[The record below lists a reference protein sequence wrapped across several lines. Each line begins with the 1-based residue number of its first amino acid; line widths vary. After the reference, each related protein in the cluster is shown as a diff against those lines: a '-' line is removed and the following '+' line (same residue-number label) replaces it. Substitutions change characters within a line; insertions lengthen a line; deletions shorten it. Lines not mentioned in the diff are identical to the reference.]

1 VLNALIV
8 KNLNVW
14 YGDRHVLK
22 DVNFSLPQN
31 KILAIVGPSGSGKST
46 LLKVIN
52 RLIDLNPLAR
62 VSGSVRV
69 LGMEVL
75 SDGIN
80 LATLRRVV
88 GMVFQTPNPFPHLSI
103 YDNVAL
109 GPRYNRL
116 VRNKEELDEL
126 VKESLIKAALWDEVK
141 DRLHEKPVNLSGGQQ
156 QRLCIARALANKPR
170 ILLLD
175 EPTSNIDPLS
185 TQKIEHTLLELK
197 KGITVV
203 IVTHSLR
210 QALRISDYLLF
221 LENGRVVNYG
231 SAEEISEVRSK
242 AIGSYLKYSA

>member
-1 VLNALIV
+1 MLDALTV
-8 KNLNVW
+8 RNLNVW

-52 RLIDLNPLAR
+52 RLIDLNPSAR

-69 LGMEVL
+69 LGKEVL
-75 SDGIN
+75 SDSIN

-116 VRNKEELDEL
+116 ARNREELDDL

-141 DRLHEKPVNLSGGQQ
+141 DRLHEKPINLSGGQQ

-175 EPTSNIDPLS
+175 EPTSNIDPVS
-185 TQKIEHTLLELK
+185 TQKIELTLLDLK
-197 KGITVV
+197 KEITIV

-210 QALRISDYLLF
+210 QALRISDYILF
-221 LENGRVVNYG
+221 LENGRVVGYG
-231 SAEEISEVRSK
+231 PTKKIDEVGGEMI
-242 AIGSYLKYSA
+242 AAYLKYSA